1 MKGEKEKILFSNQLK
16 ISTLTDECKNFKK
29 IFILMDTH
37 TKKHCWPLIE
47 KYFPKEYTLTYTI
60 KAGEKHKNLQS
71 VNGILSWLLKNNA
84 EKNHLL
90 LNLGGGVVSDIGA
103 FATSIFKR
111 GIKYANIPT
120 SLLAMVDA
128 SIGGKNGIDFNHAK
142 NVVGTFSKPEFIFIC
157 PLFLNS
163 LNKRNFNNGLAEMLK
178 HKILDGKASDFSIK
192 NLSNKNAL
200 FAEIKSAVHFKSAT
214 VNKDFEDKG
223 IRNILNFGHTIGHAI
238 ESYMLQKNKNILHG
252 EAIAAG
258 MICELYIS
266 TILFNYPQI
275 ELAKTE
281 KIIFS
286 IFHKINLPG
295 YSSLK
300 KYLLNDKKKKDGKI
314 KFSLLKSINEPV
326 FDVLV
331 DEKLINKSIAYY
343 QRLN

>member
-16 ISTLTDECKNFKK
+16 KSTLIDECKSFKK
-29 IFILMDTH
+29 IFVLMDTH
-37 TKKHCWPLIE
+37 TKKHCWHLLE
-47 KYFPKEYTLTYTI
+47 NYFPKEYTLTYTI

-84 EKNHLL
+84 EKKHLL

-103 FATSIFKR
+103 FAASIFKR

-192 NLSNKNAL
+192 KLSNKNTL

-266 TILFNYPQI
+266 SILFNYPQI

-300 KYLLNDKKKKDGKI
+300 KFLLNDKKKKDGKI

>member
-1 MKGEKEKILFSNQLK
+1 
-16 ISTLTDECKNFKK
+16 
-29 IFILMDTH
+29 
-37 TKKHCWPLIE
+37 
-47 KYFPKEYTLTYTI
+47 
-60 KAGEKHKNLQS
+60 
-71 VNGILSWLLKNNA
+71 
-84 EKNHLL
+84 
-90 LNLGGGVVSDIGA
+90 
-103 FATSIFKR
+103 
-111 GIKYANIPT
+111 
-120 SLLAMVDA
+120 MVDA

-163 LNKRNFNNGLAEMLK
+163 LNNRNFNNGLAEMLK
-178 HKILDGKASDFSIK
+178 HKILDGKVSDFSIK
-192 NLSNKNAL
+192 SLSNKNTL

-266 TILFNYPQI
+266 SILFNYPQI

>member
-1 MKGEKEKILFSNQLK
+1 MKGKEEKILFSNQLK
-16 ISTLTDECKNFKK
+16 KYTLSNECKNFKK
-29 IFILMDTH
+29 IFVLMDTH

-47 KYFPKEYTLTYTI
+47 KYFPKEYTLTNTI

-103 FATSIFKR
+103 FAASIFKR

-142 NVVGTFSKPEFIFIC
+142 NIVGTFSTPEFIFIC

-163 LNKRNFNNGLAEMLK
+163 LNNRNFNNGLAEMLK
-178 HKILDGKASDFSIK
+178 HKILNGKVSDFSAK
-192 NLSNKNAL
+192 KLSSKNAL

-238 ESYMLQKNKNILHG
+238 ESCILQKNKNILHG

-266 TILFNYPQI
+266 TIIFNYPQI

-286 IFHKINLPG
+286 IFHKINLPH

-300 KYLLNDKKKKDGKI
+300 KYLLNDKKNKDGKI

-331 DEKLINKSIAYY
+331 DEKLIKKSIAYY

>member
-1 MKGEKEKILFSNQLK
+1 MKEKEEKILFSNQLK
-16 ISTLTDECKNFKK
+16 KSTLSNECKNFKK
-29 IFILMDTH
+29 IFVLMDTH
-37 TKKHCWPLIE
+37 TKKHCWHLIE
-47 KYFPKEYTLTYTI
+47 KYFPKEQTLTYTI
-60 KAGEKHKNLQS
+60 KAGEKYKNIQS
-71 VNGILSWLLKNNA
+71 LNGILSWLLKNNA

-103 FATSIFKR
+103 FAASIFKR

-128 SIGGKNGIDFNHAK
+128 SIGGKNGIDFNAK
-142 NVVGTFSKPEFIFIC
+142 NAVGTFSKPEFIFIC

-163 LNKRNFNNGLAEMLK
+163 LNKRNLNNGLAEMLK
-178 HKILDGKASDFSIK
+178 HKILNGKVSDFSTK
-192 NLSNKNAL
+192 KLSSKNAL

-223 IRNILNFGHTIGHAI
+223 IRKILNFGHTIGHAI
-238 ESYMLQKNKNILHG
+238 ESCILQKNKNILHG

-258 MICELYIS
+258 MICEMYIS
-266 TILFNYPQI
+266 TIVFNYPQI

-281 KIIFS
+281 KIILS
-286 IFHKINLPG
+286 IFNKIKLPH

-300 KYLLNDKKKKDGKI
+300 KYLLNDKKNKDGKI

-331 DEKLINKSIAYY
+331 DEKLIKKSIAYY

>member
-29 IFILMDTH
+29 IFVLMDTH

-103 FATSIFKR
+103 FAASIFKR

-163 LNKRNFNNGLAEMLK
+163 LNNRNFNNGLAEMLK
-178 HKILDGKASDFSIK
+178 HKILDGKVSDFSIK
-192 NLSNKNAL
+192 SLSNKNTL